1 MLLKY
6 GTLIS
11 CINFLLLAIALFI
24 KHDSNSKARNMLSVL
39 LLLMTAYS
47 GVIYIHYSLLTYHD
61 YRLLAYYIPIDGLFI
76 LLMGPC
82 LYFYILSVLQQ
93 PFRILSWRSLL
104 HLAPLLPCAIF
115 NIQFSSYPYSRR
127 IAWLMSDFR
136 TGTKEMNLL
145 NIVLYFQM
153 LCYLLVCYLLVERQL
168 MISSKVI
175 TGNSQVDVS
184 WLKTFVIINLGCMLL
199 SAPLCFYFANEQANI
214 IIGQLG
220 MDILFLYLFF
230 KSILKQDTSPYIA
243 EPSKKDSAFK
253 IHDTITDEY
262 LIKLLTYM
270 EEHKPYRQADC
281 TIQTIAEQMDI
292 PVHHLSI
299 TLNNRL
305 KKTAPDFL
313 NEYRVEEAKQLLRS
327 PQSERRTIESIGVD
341 CGFGSKTTFNRVF
354 LKYTGNMTPTEY
366 RKQHRH

>member
-1 MLLKY
+1 
-6 GTLIS
+6 
-11 CINFLLLAIALFI
+11 
-24 KHDSNSKARNMLSVL
+24 
-39 LLLMTAYS
+39 
-47 GVIYIHYSLLTYHD
+47 VIYIHYLLLTYHD
-61 YRLLAYYIPIDGLFI
+61 YRLLAYYIPIDGLFV